1 MDTNGAMTYNV
12 RSLLA
17 YSRYASG
24 SMHISIADKYHV
36 AALLLYHTPEAY
48 TQNISGNILA
58 SLTIMPPSENTT
70 FAVTPINS
78 AAKYS
83 GANDLNLLSTNPID
97 NLAQFPV
104 TPRFTMLFAIN
115 IPERMKKKCTA
126 PAPRSGGRTT
136 LVFLPINGFVWYINT
151 SSANTSRKKSSS

>member
-1 MDTNGAMTYNV
+1 
-12 RSLLA
+12 
-17 YSRYASG
+17 
-24 SMHISIADKYHV
+24 MHISIADKYHV